1 MSKILSDWTKETIT
15 EIRKTKELDGIK
27 CDNCGSVINTSK
39 LNDKDMR
46 IYYRVSCCEG
56 ISSSYSTVTE
66 HFDIC
71 PNCLS
76 SYVEKFLSRNLAKHV
91 RIEKEQAV
99 KVDVYSDKEGNFRL
113 D

>member
-27 CDNCGSVINTSK
+27 CDNCGCIIRTLK
-39 LNDKDMR
+39 LNDQDMK

-56 ISSSYSTVTE
+56 ISSSYSTVTK

-71 PNCLS
+71 PNCLN
-76 SYVEKFLSRNLAKHV
+76 SYVAEFLSRNLAKYI
-91 RIEKEQAV
+91 RIEKEQAIR
-99 KVDVYSDKEGNFRL
+99 VDVHSDKEGCFRL

>member
-27 CDNCGSVINTSK
+27 CDNCGRVINTLK
-39 LNDKDMR
+39 LNDKDMKT
-46 IYYRVSCCEG
+46 YYRVSCCVG
-56 ISSSYSTVTE
+56 ISSSYRTE
-66 HFDIC
+66 TKSFDIC
-71 PNCLS
+71 PNCLN
-76 SYVEKFLSRNLAKHV
+76 SYVAKFLSRNLAKYV

-99 KVDVYSDKEGNFRL
+99 KVDVHSDKEGNFRL